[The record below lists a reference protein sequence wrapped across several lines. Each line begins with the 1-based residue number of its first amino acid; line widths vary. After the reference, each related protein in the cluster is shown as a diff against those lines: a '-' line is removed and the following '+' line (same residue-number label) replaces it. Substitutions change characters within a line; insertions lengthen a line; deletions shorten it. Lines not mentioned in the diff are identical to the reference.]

1 LILNYLESNGLNPV
15 RKQKRCWNSIGSP
28 PPLISKNVVFRFR
41 SVSSIVRPLAKTGSD
56 NNNNTAVIATAH
68 PNRCN
73 LCRVI
78 PGLLNNA
85 NVVIRFIAPKRELIP
100 DRCNAN
106 IAKSTLTP
114 E

>member
-1 LILNYLESNGLNPV
+1 M
-15 RKQKRCWNSIGSP
+15 
-28 PPLISKNVVFRFR
+28 
-41 SVSSIVRPLAKTGSD
+41 
-56 NNNNTAVIATAH
+56 ATAH

-114 E
+114 EWLAFPLNGGYSVQPVPAPPSIRLEKINNNKLGGNNQKDMLFNLGKAVSTVPIISGIR